1 MRITLILILIVSF
14 LLIFSPAVA
23 GGVKQL
29 RQENEALKSQLNS
42 AVSRISENE
51 TQIQNLED
59 QLTLKD
65 RELEK
70 MKEELNALELRVKEL
85 EELLRKEG
93 SELLQE
99 VISLRDKK
107 VILEDRIG
115 RLENDIAISNAKI
128 DQLNQLVREYEKSL
142 AEKTDE
148 NKNLTLEI
156 NNLQRNLE
164 EMKKSLNLQNAEY
177 SKRIAQLSAERDSLK
192 GEVSRLETRVSELV
206 ATLSEQGGETSKL
219 IADLTARNKELE
231 NGIVALRQNI
241 DSLKKEL
248 DARDKQYTK
257 NMDQVLTDKWN
268 MEKQLLLV
276 KGENERLENQL
287 MQVGSEKENL
297 ANQISQIESEKKA
310 LEDQIAGLRKELDA
324 RLAAEEADKERM
336 KKTYE
341 QLLSS
346 LQKEVGEKTIEVQN
360 YQNALTINIMEKIF
374 FDSGKA
380 VIKPEGLDVL
390 RRVGAIIKDLQDK
403 IIRIEGHTDDVPI
416 GPRLASIY
424 PTNWELGAARASN
437 VAEYFRTKAGIEP
450 ERLMVVSYSMYRPI
464 VPNTSEENRAR
475 NRRIEIILQDKSF
488 YDMVKFVEG
497 E

>member
-1 MRITLILILIVSF
+1 MRVTVVL
-14 LLIFSPAVA
+14 LLIAGFLMVVSSAMA

-29 RQENEALKSQLNS
+29 REENAALKSQLNS

-65 RELEK
+65 QELEK
-70 MKEELNALELRVKEL
+70 MKGDIEALELKIKEL
-85 EELLRKEG
+85 EDLLRKEG

-99 VISLRDKK
+99 VLSLRDKK

-115 RLENDIAISNAKI
+115 RLEKDIALSNAQI
-128 DQLNQLVREYEKSL
+128 DQLNQLVREYKKSL
-142 AEKTDE
+142 VEKTDE

-156 NNLQRNLE
+156 GNLQRNLE

-177 SKRIAQLSAERDSLK
+177 SKRIAQLNAERDSLK
-192 GEVSRLETRVSELV
+192 GDVSRLESRVSELV

-231 NGIVALRQNI
+231 TGMIALRQNI

-248 DARDKQYTK
+248 DAREERYTK

-268 MEKQLLLV
+268 MEKQLLFV
-276 KGENERLENQL
+276 KGEKEKLENQL
-287 MQVGSEKENL
+287 LQVTDEKESL
-297 ANQISQIESEKKA
+297 EGQIALIDSEKKD
-310 LEDQIAGLRKELDA
+310 LEDRIAELQKELDA
-324 RLAAEEADKERM
+324 RLAAEEADRERM

-346 LQKEVGEKTIEVQN
+346 LKKEVGEKTIEVQN

-416 GPRLASIY
+416 GPKLASIY

-437 VAEYFRTKAGIEP
+437 VAEYFRTKADIEP
-450 ERLMVVSYSMYRPI
+450 ERLMVVSYSMYKPL

-475 NRRIEIILQDKSF
+475 NRRIEIVLQDKSF